1 MTLAR
6 EIPKGFQTRF
16 FEETRSGEAPVVERW
31 GGNILLVPCF
41 IRKDGDEYVYFNARI
56 KGFKVEGESYDDT
69 MIRLALPLRQFF
81 YGEAIQQNEMR
92 DDYQWEPHRLA
103 VRQAFPKYEG
113 EPCEQSARFL
123 QLKSEFW
130 ATVDQALTVI
140 GKTRAD
146 LPAKFTG
153 EFMFTFASENG
164 MDTATMAG
172 FATNILNISVSL
184 LQNNRNWD
192 ELFME

>member
-1 MTLAR
+1 MALER

-16 FEETRSGEAPVVERW
+16 FQETRSFSPPDIDQW
-31 GGNILLVPCF
+31 GGGILLVPCF
-41 IRKDGDEYVYFNARI
+41 IRRDGDEYVYYNARI
-56 KGFKVEGESYDDT
+56 KGVQIAGESYDDT

-123 QLKSEFW
+123 QLKAEFW
-130 ATVDQALTVI
+130 ATVDQALTII

-153 EFMFTFASENG
+153 EFMFAFASEHG
-164 MDTATMAG
+164 MDAAIMAG